1 MSAISTL
8 HGTLRRIPGGVW
20 KLGLVS
26 LLMDVSSEMIHS
38 LLPLFMVSV
47 LGANFLEVGVIEGV
61 AESVTLLVK
70 VFSGAFSD
78 YLGRRKGLAVFGYG
92 LSTLAKPLF
101 ALAAGLGLV
110 FAARCIDRIGK
121 GIRGAPRDAMLADL
135 TPAELR
141 GAAYGLRQALD
152 TLGAFLGPLLAM
164 LLVLLWAD
172 DFRSIFWIAAIPAM
186 LAVFLLQVGVEES
199 AAGPARRGNPL
210 GRAGLRQLGAG
221 FWWVV
226 ATGAL
231 FTLARFSEAFL
242 ILRAHQFGV
251 PLRLIPLVLVVMN
264 LVYALSAYPF
274 GWLSDRMDRRLLLAL
289 GMAVLVGADLLLGSA
304 PQRGMV
310 LLGVALWG
318 LHLGM
323 TQGLLASLVAA
334 NAPAD
339 LRGTAFGLFNLVSGV
354 AMLAASAGAGL
365 AWQFWGA
372 ATAFYMAAGFSA
384 AGLLALLLSM
394 LIVRPGAST
403 PG

>member
-20 KLGLVS
+20 KLGFVS

-47 LGANFLEVGVIEGV
+47 LGANFVQVGLIEGI
-61 AESVTLLVK
+61 AESVTLLIK

-92 LSTLAKPLF
+92 LSALAKPLF
-101 ALAAGLGLV
+101 ALAGGLGMV
-110 FAARCIDRIGK
+110 FAARCIDRVGK

-152 TLGAFLGPLLAM
+152 TLGAFLGPLLAVA
-164 LLVLLWAD
+164 LVVLWAD
-172 DFRSIFWIAAIPAM
+172 DFRSIFWMAAIPAM
-186 LAVFLLQVGVEES
+186 LAVFLLQVGIEEQGAP
-199 AAGPARRGNPL
+199 AALRANPL
-210 GRAGLRQLGAG
+210 ARARLRQLPAG

-226 ATGAL
+226 GTGAL

-242 ILRAHQFGV
+242 ILRVNQFGL
-251 PLRLIPLVLVVMN
+251 PLKLIPLVLVLMN

-274 GWLSDRMDRRLLLAL
+274 GWLSDRMDHRLLLAL
-289 GMAVLVGADLLLGSA
+289 GMAALILADLLLGTASHLSIA
-304 PQRGMV
+304 

-318 LHLGM
+318 LHMGM
-323 TQGLLASLVAA
+323 TQGLLASMVAA
-334 NAPAD
+334 TSPAN

-354 AMLAASAGAGL
+354 AMLIASAGAGF

-372 ATAFYMAAGFSA
+372 ATAFYIAAGFSA
-384 AGLLALLLSM
+384 AGLLALLLST
-394 LIVRPGAST
+394 LRVSPR
-403 PG
+403 